1 MLFRSAFETSVVD
14 GRAAGLARA
23 VGALVEPGQRPLHVG
38 QLPFDP
44 VEIDGGHRC
53 CWRLGRAVVRTV
65 LLRFESLVHG
75 PEAKATVPPP
85 AYPEGPRLE
94 RRRTAPLSAAR
105 SRVPSDGRAVA
116 TPADGAGCWA
126 DE

>member
-53 CWRLGRAVVRTV
+53 CWRLGRAVVRAV

-75 PEAKATVPPP
+75 QAATATVSPP

-94 RRRTAPLSAAR
+94 RRRTALISADQK
-105 SRVPSDGRAVA
+105 SVV
-116 TPADGAGCWA
+116 
-126 DE
+126 